1 MKAMTKQQ
9 IAQAAGVTV
18 KTLMN
23 WCQPYSQELTAMG
36 LRPGMRVLPPHIVKW
51 IADHFCIDL

>member
-1 MKAMTKQQ
+1 MTKQQ

-51 IADHFCIDL
+51 IANHFCIDL